1 MTPVTVLL
9 SGGRLRAVLSE
20 EPGITV
26 VARGGHDVV
35 RETLLHRPDVV
46 ILAPELGVVEALH
59 RAAPHTAVLV
69 LSASTD
75 SGQVAAAIRAGARGY
90 LLADAA
96 PSDVIRAVRALAAG
110 QMIFGA
116 PVATKVTRMLADGDP
131 VHPFGDLTERER
143 QVLALIA
150 TGLTNTSIAHRL
162 RVSPKT
168 VGNHVSV
175 ILGKLAVVDRAQAIT
190 MARAAGLV
198 RA

>member
-1 MTPVTVLL
+1 MTTVLL
-9 SGGRLRAVLSE
+9 SDGRLRAPLSE

-26 VARGGHDVV
+26 VASSGHDVV

-46 ILAPELGVVEALH
+46 VLAPELGVVEALH
-59 RAAPHTAVLV
+59 RAAPQTAVLV
-69 LSASTD
+69 LSASTA

-96 PSDVIRAVRALAAG
+96 PSDVARAVRALAAG
-110 QMIFGA
+110 QMIFGK
-116 PVATKVTRMLADGDP
+116 PVAAQVTRMLADRDP

-150 TGLTNTSIAHRL
+150 AGHTNASIAHRL

-175 ILGKLAVVDRAQAIT
+175 ILGKLAVADRAQAIT